1 MWFSFAKHSIQLLVN
16 LNQYK
21 QNSKKGS
28 VAPLLNEFT
37 EILDSPKSR
46 AQSFPE
52 HEARAG
58 EFFMFYAAKASERAG
73 VRKKQASVNNAFSRL
88 YSLNS
93 LDDSLLERMT
103 GPCGFLPWS

>member
-58 EFFMFYAAKASERAG
+58 DFFMFYAAKASEREG
-73 VRKKQASVNNAFSRL
+73 VRKNKHQLIMPSP
-88 YSLNS
+88 
-93 LDDSLLERMT
+93 DST
-103 GPCGFLPWS
+103 V

>member
-1 MWFSFAKHSIQLLVN
+1 M
-16 LNQYK
+16 YK

-52 HEARAG
+52 YEARAG

-73 VRKKQASVNNAFSRL
+73 VRKNKHQLIMPSP
-88 YSLNS
+88 
-93 LDDSLLERMT
+93 DST
-103 GPCGFLPWS
+103 D